1 MCWRLGAASIF
12 LAIYIAIS
20 FSHLLK
26 IAFLGRAR
34 STQTAVSCVWWSCVS
49 GLHAKGLSVSVS
61 PGLIRMRVTELW
73 GEVIKHNR
81 LKGSLPL
88 LPPAHL
94 AAQLGELL
102 PHEERLLLLFPQE
115 EGKLS
120 YWLISP
126 RRHHGQIG
134 RLQQCWVS
142 PIELELNFHIWLVAR
157 FVGRGN
163 GGERPSKTHL

>member
-1 MCWRLGAASIF
+1 
-12 LAIYIAIS
+12 
-20 FSHLLK
+20 
-26 IAFLGRAR
+26 
-34 STQTAVSCVWWSCVS
+34 
-49 GLHAKGLSVSVS
+49 
-61 PGLIRMRVTELW
+61 MRVTELW

-120 YWLISP
+120 Y
-126 RRHHGQIG
+126 
-134 RLQQCWVS
+134 
-142 PIELELNFHIWLVAR
+142 
-157 FVGRGN
+157 
-163 GGERPSKTHL
+163 